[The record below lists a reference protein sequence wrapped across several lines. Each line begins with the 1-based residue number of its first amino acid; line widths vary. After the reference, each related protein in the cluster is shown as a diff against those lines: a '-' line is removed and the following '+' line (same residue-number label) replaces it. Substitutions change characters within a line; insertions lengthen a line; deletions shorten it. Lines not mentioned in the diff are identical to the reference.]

1 MELLQEG
8 IASGAFHN
16 SSERYDPPKCHP
28 HTRLAVIEAIMN
40 WIKDGQKT
48 SFLMWLYGPAGAGK
62 SAIAQTIAEMCHRLG
77 ILAASFFWSRS
88 AAGRNDEM
96 RLIASLAYQLIITIP
111 EMRIHV
117 ETAIENDPVLLS
129 RSLDAQM
136 ESLITEPLEKTFLGS
151 QEQTVDL
158 GEPKLVILDG
168 LDECG
173 EPSVQ
178 KYILKVISTAILRFP
193 LCIHILIASRPE
205 QEIRDSFNAKP
216 LLSITT
222 RLPLDDNYRPDDD
235 IGRFL
240 IDSFTALKE
249 SHVLGSL
256 LPTTWPTTED
266 IDRLVQKSSG
276 QFIYAATVVKFV
288 KSPRRRP
295 DEQLKIIFGIGGTG
309 KHTPFSELDALYL
322 HIFSMV
328 DDLPRVLEIMS
339 CLYFLD
345 YSNPS
350 VDNIEKMLFYT
361 RGDVHLILIDL
372 HSILDVPDITSDR
385 SLRVFHASLQDF
397 LMDPNRSGTSFL
409 DESIARARLAQCFM
423 RHIHNFPTST
433 SEPGKYM

>member
-1 MELLQEG
+1 M
-8 IASGAFHN
+8 
-16 SSERYDPPKCHP
+16 D
-28 HTRLAVIEAIMN
+28 

-48 SFLMWLYGPAGAGK
+48 SFLMWVYGPAGAGK
-62 SAIAQTIAEMCHRLG
+62 SAIAQTIAEMCHKSG

-88 AAGRNDEM
+88 AAGRNDETH
-96 RLIASLAYQLIITIP
+96 LIASLAYQLIITIP
-111 EMRIHV
+111 QMRIHV
-117 ETAIENDPVLLS
+117 LTAIENDPVLLS
-129 RSLDAQM
+129 RSLEAQM
-136 ESLITEPLEKTFLGS
+136 ESLVIAPLEKTFLGR
-151 QEQTVDL
+151 QERTVDL

-173 EPSVQ
+173 EPSIQ
-178 KYILKVISTAILRFP
+178 RYILKVISTSILRFP
-193 LCIHILIASRPE
+193 LRIHILVASRPE

-222 RLPLDDNYRPDDD
+222 RLSLDDKYLPDND
-235 IGRFL
+235 IGLFL

-266 IDRLVQKSSG
+266 IDTLVQKSSG

-309 KHTPFSELDALYL
+309 KHTPFAALDALYL

-328 DDLPRVLEIMS
+328 EDLPRVLEIMS
-339 CLYFLD
+339 CLYFLGPGF
-345 YSNPS
+345 YPI
-350 VDNIEKMLFYT
+350 VDNIENMLFYG
-361 RGDVHLILIDL
+361 RGDVHLILSDL

-385 SLRVFHASLQDF
+385 SLHVFHASLQDF
-397 LMDPNRSGTSFL
+397 LMDPNRSGDFFL

-423 RHIHNFPTST
+423 RHIRNFPTSG
-433 SEPGKYM
+433 SEPRKYT

>member
-1 MELLQEG
+1 M
-8 IASGAFHN
+8 
-16 SSERYDPPKCHP
+16 D
-28 HTRLAVIEAIMN
+28 

-62 SAIAQTIAEMCHRLG
+62 SAIAQTIAEMCHELG

-88 AAGRNDEM
+88 AAGRNNET

-117 ETAIENDPVLLS
+117 ETALENDPVLLS

-136 ESLITEPLEKTFLGS
+136 ESLVIEPMEKTFLGS

-173 EPSVQ
+173 RPSVRE
-178 KYILKVISTAILRFP
+178 YILKVISTAILRFP
-193 LCIHILIASRPE
+193 LRIHILIASRPE
-205 QEIRDSFNAKP
+205 QEIRDSFNSKP

-222 RLPLDDNYRPDDD
+222 RLPLDDKYFPDDD
-235 IGRFL
+235 IIRFL
-240 IDSFTALKE
+240 IDSFTAIKE
-249 SHVLGSL
+249 SHVLRSL
-256 LPTTWPTTED
+256 LPTTWPTTKD
-266 IDRLVQKSSG
+266 IDTLVKKSSG

-328 DDLPRVLEIMS
+328 EDSDLPRVLEIMS
-339 CLYFLD
+339 CLYLLR
-345 YSNPS
+345 SNFYPS
-350 VDNIEKMLFYT
+350 VDNIENMLFYT

-372 HSILDVPDITSDR
+372 HSILDVPDIASDR

-397 LMDPNRSGTSFL
+397 LMDPNRSGTFFL
-409 DESIARARLAQCFM
+409 DESIARARLVQYFM

-433 SEPGKYM
+433 SEPCKYM

>member
-1 MELLQEG
+1 M
-8 IASGAFHN
+8 
-16 SSERYDPPKCHP
+16 D
-28 HTRLAVIEAIMN
+28 

-62 SAIAQTIAEMCHRLG
+62 SAIAQTIAEMCHELG

-88 AAGRNDEM
+88 AAGRNNET

-136 ESLITEPLEKTFLGS
+136 ESLVIEPMEKTFLSS

-158 GEPKLVILDG
+158 GEPKLIILDG

-173 EPSVQ
+173 RPSVRE
-178 KYILKVISTAILRFP
+178 YILKVISTAILRFP
-193 LCIHILIASRPE
+193 LRIHILIASRPE
-205 QEIRDSFNAKP
+205 QEIRDSFNSKP

-222 RLPLDDNYRPDDD
+222 RLPLDDKYFPDDD
-235 IGRFL
+235 IIRFL
-240 IDSFTALKE
+240 IDSFTAIKE
-249 SHVLGSL
+249 SHVLRSL
-256 LPTTWPTTED
+256 LPTTWPTTKD
-266 IDRLVQKSSG
+266 IDTLVKKSSG

-328 DDLPRVLEIMS
+328 EDSDLPRVLEIMS
-339 CLYFLD
+339 CLYFLR
-345 YSNPS
+345 SNFYPS
-350 VDNIEKMLFYT
+350 VDNIENMLFYT

-372 HSILDVPDITSDR
+372 HSILDVPDIASDR

-397 LMDPNRSGTSFL
+397 LMDPNRSGTFFL
-409 DESIARARLAQCFM
+409 DESIARARLAQYFM

-433 SEPGKYM
+433 SEPCKYM

>member
-1 MELLQEG
+1 M
-8 IASGAFHN
+8 
-16 SSERYDPPKCHP
+16 D
-28 HTRLAVIEAIMN
+28 

-62 SAIAQTIAEMCHRLG
+62 SAIAQTIAEMCHELG

-88 AAGRNDEM
+88 AAGRNNET

-117 ETAIENDPVLLS
+117 ETALENDPVLLS

-136 ESLITEPLEKTFLGS
+136 ESLVIEPMEKTFLGS

-173 EPSVQ
+173 RPSVRE
-178 KYILKVISTAILRFP
+178 YILKVISTAILRFP
-193 LCIHILIASRPE
+193 LRIHILIASRPE
-205 QEIRDSFNAKP
+205 QEIRDSFNSKP

-222 RLPLDDNYRPDDD
+222 RLPLDDKYFPDDD
-235 IGRFL
+235 IIRFL
-240 IDSFTALKE
+240 IDSFTAIKE
-249 SHVLGSL
+249 SHVLRSL
-256 LPTTWPTTED
+256 LPTTWPTTKD
-266 IDRLVQKSSG
+266 IDTLVKKSSG

-322 HIFSMV
+322 HIFSTV
-328 DDLPRVLEIMS
+328 EDSDLPRVLEIMS
-339 CLYFLD
+339 CLYLLR
-345 YSNPS
+345 SNFYPS
-350 VDNIEKMLFYT
+350 VDNIENMLFYT

-372 HSILDVPDITSDR
+372 HSILDVPDIASDR

-397 LMDPNRSGTSFL
+397 LMDPNRSGRFFL
-409 DESIARARLAQCFM
+409 DESIARAKLAQCFM

-433 SEPGKYM
+433 SEPCKYM

>member
-1 MELLQEG
+1 M
-8 IASGAFHN
+8 
-16 SSERYDPPKCHP
+16 D
-28 HTRLAVIEAIMN
+28 

-62 SAIAQTIAEMCHRLG
+62 SAIAQTIAEMCHELG

-88 AAGRNDEM
+88 AAGRNNET

-136 ESLITEPLEKTFLGS
+136 ESLVIEPMEKTFLGS

-173 EPSVQ
+173 RPSVRE
-178 KYILKVISTAILRFP
+178 YILKVISTAILRFP
-193 LCIHILIASRPE
+193 LRIHILIASRPE
-205 QEIRDSFNAKP
+205 QEIRDSFNSKP

-222 RLPLDDNYRPDDD
+222 RLPLDDKYFPDDD
-235 IGRFL
+235 IIRFL
-240 IDSFTALKE
+240 IDSFTAIKE
-249 SHVLGSL
+249 SHVLRSL
-256 LPTTWPTTED
+256 LPTTWPTTKD
-266 IDRLVQKSSG
+266 IDTLVKKSSG

-328 DDLPRVLEIMS
+328 EDSDLPRVLEIMS
-339 CLYFLD
+339 CLYLLR
-345 YSNPS
+345 SNFYPS
-350 VDNIEKMLFYT
+350 VDNIENMLFYT

-372 HSILDVPDITSDR
+372 HSILDVPDIASDR

-397 LMDPNRSGTSFL
+397 LMDPNRSGTFFL

-433 SEPGKYM
+433 SEPCKYM

>member
-1 MELLQEG
+1 M
-8 IASGAFHN
+8 
-16 SSERYDPPKCHP
+16 D
-28 HTRLAVIEAIMN
+28 

-62 SAIAQTIAEMCHRLG
+62 SAIAQTIAEMCHELG

-88 AAGRNDEM
+88 AAGRNNET

-117 ETAIENDPVLLS
+117 ETALENDPVLLS

-136 ESLITEPLEKTFLGS
+136 ESLVIEPMEKTFLGS

-173 EPSVQ
+173 RPSVRE
-178 KYILKVISTAILRFP
+178 YILKVISTAILRFP
-193 LCIHILIASRPE
+193 LRIHILIASRPE
-205 QEIRDSFNAKP
+205 QEIRDSFNSKP

-222 RLPLDDNYRPDDD
+222 RLPLDDKYFPDDD
-235 IGRFL
+235 IIRFL

-249 SHVLGSL
+249 SHVLRSL
-256 LPTTWPTTED
+256 LPTTWPTTKD
-266 IDRLVQKSSG
+266 IDTLVKKSSG

-328 DDLPRVLEIMS
+328 EDSDLPRVLEIMS
-339 CLYFLD
+339 CLYFLR
-345 YSNPS
+345 SNFYPS
-350 VDNIEKMLFYT
+350 VDNIENMLFYT

-372 HSILDVPDITSDR
+372 HSILDVPDIASDR

-397 LMDPNRSGTSFL
+397 LMDPNRSGRFFL
-409 DESIARARLAQCFM
+409 DESIARAKLAQCFM

-433 SEPGKYM
+433 SEPCKYM

>member
-1 MELLQEG
+1 M
-8 IASGAFHN
+8 
-16 SSERYDPPKCHP
+16 D
-28 HTRLAVIEAIMN
+28 

-62 SAIAQTIAEMCHRLG
+62 SAIAQTIAEMCHELG

-88 AAGRNDEM
+88 AAGRNNET

-117 ETAIENDPVLLS
+117 ETALENDPVLLS

-136 ESLITEPLEKTFLGS
+136 ESLVIEPMEKTFLGS

-173 EPSVQ
+173 RPSVRE
-178 KYILKVISTAILRFP
+178 YILKVISTAILRFP
-193 LCIHILIASRPE
+193 LRIHILIASRPE
-205 QEIRDSFNAKP
+205 QEIRDSFNSKP

-222 RLPLDDNYRPDDD
+222 RLPLDDKYFPDDD
-235 IGRFL
+235 IIRFL
-240 IDSFTALKE
+240 IDSFTAIKE
-249 SHVLGSL
+249 SHVLRSL
-256 LPTTWPTTED
+256 LPTTWPTTKD
-266 IDRLVQKSSG
+266 IDTLVKKSSG

-322 HIFSMV
+322 HIFSTV
-328 DDLPRVLEIMS
+328 EDSDLPRVLEIMS
-339 CLYFLD
+339 CLYLLR
-345 YSNPS
+345 SNFYPS
-350 VDNIEKMLFYT
+350 VDNIENMLFYT

-372 HSILDVPDITSDR
+372 HSILDVPDIASDR

-397 LMDPNRSGTSFL
+397 LMDPNRSGRFFL
-409 DESIARARLAQCFM
+409 DESIARARLAQYFM

-433 SEPGKYM
+433 SEPCKYM